1 MCIIRKVSLT
11 TALLFLYGDVV
22 KHLRQTFRMKKTLSI
37 FIFILPFLLSSQN
50 IKTIDWITNNSI
62 EIEDSNP
69 DSELKIF
76 KENTPTK
83 FVNAKIYGFGEA
95 SHNTKE
101 FFDLKA
107 KFFKYLVKTQ
117 GLRSFIMEESY
128 QAESGINEWISG
140 GKGDITT
147 IAKNFNTG
155 FWYTKEIVNLLQW
168 MRNYNLDKQKEKQI
182 RFYGMDIQIGKNI
195 SQEIREFVNI
205 HKINIDQKLLMI
217 ADSCSNKKID
227 YSKSEIWWQVQL
239 PELNKLK
246 KQILNSQ
253 IKDEDY
259 KPVIRSLDYLINY
272 TQYAS
277 KVKTKYPES
286 TEFRDLKMFE
296 NVKWIVENE
305 SKNGKAFIWAHND
318 HINKREMYY
327 TGSNIINLGR
337 HLKDYYKEDYYS
349 VGFDFGIGKIN
360 GFVIDNKKG
369 NHWKNYH
376 IEKPFKKT
384 YANTLMLINKDV
396 YFVDLQQAIESDSS
410 NFFSKKNKH
419 LLIGGGGYQP
429 KPLHKIMISKIY
441 TETYDGLIFVKE
453 ITIPDYKLEK

>member
-396 YFVDLQQAIESDSS
+396 YFVDLQQAIENDSS

>member
-1 MCIIRKVSLT
+1 MFDLNNQFHI
-11 TALLFLYGDVV
+11 
-22 KHLRQTFRMKKTLSI
+22 MKKKYLIVVMLFSI
-37 FIFILPFLLSSQN
+37 FITNGQKN
-50 IKTIDWITNNSI
+50 KTVKWINENAI
-62 EIEDSNP
+62 EIEDANP
-69 DSELKIF
+69 DSELKHF
-76 KENTPTK
+76 ENNTPTK
-83 FVNAKIYGFGEA
+83 FANAKIFGFGEA

-107 KFFKYLVKTQ
+107 KFFKYLVKNQ
-117 GLRSFIMEESY
+117 GLKTFIMEESY

-140 GKGDITT
+140 GKGDIKT
-147 IAKNFNTG
+147 IAKNFNIG

-168 MRNYNLDKQKEKQI
+168 MRNYNLNKTKENQI

-195 SQEIREFVNI
+195 SQEIREFVNT
-205 HKINIDQKLLMI
+205 HKITIDEKLLMI
-217 ADSCSNKKID
+217 VDSCSTKRID
-227 YSKSEIWWQVQL
+227 YSKSDIWWKIQI
-239 PELNKLK
+239 PKLNKLK

-253 IKDEDY
+253 INDEDY
-259 KPVIRSLDYLINY
+259 KPVIRSLDYLISY

-277 KVKTKYPES
+277 KVKNKYPES

-296 NVKWIVENE
+296 NVKWIVEKE
-305 SKNGKAFIWAHND
+305 SKNGKAFIWAHNE
-318 HINKREMYY
+318 HINKKEMYY

-360 GFVIDNKKG
+360 GFIIDKKKG
-369 NHWKNYH
+369 NHWKTYD

-384 YANTLMLINKDV
+384 YAKTLMSVNKDI
-396 YFVDLQQAIESDSS
+396 YFIDLQKAIESDSS

-419 LLIGGGGYQP
+419 LLIAGGGYQP

-453 ITIPDYKLEK
+453 ISKPEYNLDK

>member
-1 MCIIRKVSLT
+1 
-11 TALLFLYGDVV
+11 
-22 KHLRQTFRMKKTLSI
+22 MKKTLSI
-37 FIFILPFLLSSQN
+37 LIFIIPFLLSSQN
-50 IKTIDWITNNSI
+50 LETIDWIKNNSI

-107 KFFKYLVKTQ
+107 KFFKFLVKTQ
-117 GLRSFIMEESY
+117 GVRSFIMEESY

-168 MRNYNLDKQKEKQI
+168 IRDYNLNTTKENQI

-195 SQEIREFVNI
+195 NQEIREFVNT
-205 HKINIDQKLLMI
+205 HKITIDEKLLII
-217 ADSCSNKKID
+217 ADSCSSRKIN
-227 YSKSEIWWQVQL
+227 YSKSDIWWQNQL
-239 PELNKLK
+239 PKLNKLK
-246 KQILNSQ
+246 KQILNSNL
-253 IKDEDY
+253 KNEEY
-259 KPVIRSLDYLINY
+259 KPVMRSLDYLIKY

-296 NVKWIVENE
+296 NVKFIVENE
-305 SKNGKAFIWAHND
+305 SKNGKAFIWAHNE
-318 HINKREMYY
+318 HINKKEMYY
-327 TGSNIINLGR
+327 TGSGIINLGR
-337 HLKDYYKEDYYS
+337 HLKNYYKDNYYS

-360 GFVIDNKKG
+360 GFTIDKKKG
-369 NHWKNYH
+369 NHWKTYN
-376 IEKPFKKT
+376 IKKPFKRT
-384 YANTLMLINKDV
+384 YAKTLMSINKDI
-396 YFVDLQQAIESDSS
+396 YFIDLQKAIESDSS
-410 NFFSKKNKH
+410 NFFSEKNKH
-419 LLIGGGGYQP
+419 LLIAGGGYQP
-429 KPLHKIMISKIY
+429 KPVHKIMISKIY

-453 ITIPDYKLEK
+453 ISKPEYNLKK

>member
-1 MCIIRKVSLT
+1 
-11 TALLFLYGDVV
+11 
-22 KHLRQTFRMKKTLSI
+22 MKKTLSI